1 MQDLIAED
9 MVPLREIGL
18 KEIEEKIAEDT
29 VSWRW
34 LVGSKL
40 KSLTVLQRRR
50 DRDFVIKGKVLGAM
64 GFDREGRE
72 GDAY

>member
-1 MQDLIAED
+1 
-9 MVPLREIGL
+9 
-18 KEIEEKIAEDT
+18 
-29 VSWRW
+29 
-34 LVGSKL
+34 VGSKL